1 MAYLS
6 YLVSLGKS
14 YSVINTHKSM
24 LLQTLQ
30 LLGQNW
36 CYKPLL
42 ITRFMRGIFI
52 MNPPQAKYAFTW
64 DVGQVLRYLSKLFP
78 LQDLDVKLLSFKTV
92 ALLALSTAARAQTLI
107 AMNIH
112 NMCISNKDIQFYF
125 STLLKTSRQRKRFYL
140 KIPHFPEERICPMH
154 TLLHYLD
161 RTLGLRKCDQLIVS
175 FRTFKAITS
184 STLAR
189 WLKAVLQLSGI
200 DVQCFKAHSYR
211 SASASAAYRGGCSLQ
226 EILRTA
232 DWSSAKNFRKFYLRD
247 VNSNKTFVK
256 AVLAMK

>member
-1 MAYLS
+1 M
-6 YLVSLGKS
+6 
-14 YSVINTHKSM
+14 
-24 LLQTLQ
+24 
-30 LLGQNW
+30 
-36 CYKPLL
+36 
-42 ITRFMRGIFI
+42 
-52 MNPPQAKYAFTW
+52 
-64 DVGQVLRYLSKLFP
+64 GQVLKYLSKLFP

-112 NMCISNKDIQFYF
+112 NMCFSNKNIQFYF
-125 STLLKTSRQRKRFYL
+125 FTLLKTSRQRKRFYL

-161 RTLGLRKCDQLIVS
+161 RTQGLGKCDQLIVFS
-175 FRTFKAITS
+175 TYKTITS

-200 DVQCFKAHSYR
+200 DVQYFKAHSYR
-211 SASASAAYRGGCSLQ
+211 SASTSAAYKGGSSLQ

-232 DWSSAKNFRKFYLRD
+232 DLSSTKNFSQILLTRYKF
-247 VNSNKTFVK
+247 K
-256 AVLAMK
+256 